1 MSSNEI
7 PRELRHCVSF
17 VQGDGGRWG
26 VLLQNTVAGSEVRL
40 TSTAESDNLLHQH
53 DVGELGELDVILGFQ
68 PTDGRVTPP
77 CLNGDIPSQVRMPI
91 LQLVGEN
98 FDVQVNAE
106 GEARAFRDD
115 MKGIETMVKDLLRLL
130 KK

>member
-17 VQGDGGRWG
+17 IKSDEGGRWG
-26 VLLQNTVAGSEVRL
+26 IILTRAVATSAIRL
-40 TSTAESDNLLHQH
+40 TT
-53 DVGELGELDVILGFQ
+53 LGEVPKKLFEIAAGEDDLALGFE
-68 PTDGRVTPP
+68 PADGRVTPP
-77 CLNGDIPSQVRMPI
+77 CLNEGIPANVRLPI

-106 GEARAFRDD
+106 GEARAFSDD
-115 MKGIETMVKDLLRLL
+115 VDGIETMVKDLLRLL
-130 KK
+130 RK